1 MAKKVKKQGEKADE
15 ELRWVTDSGTVI
27 TEEIA
32 EQMAEEFERDGFDPA
47 KVERRYVG
55 RPSLGPKG
63 LSPRVSFRV
72 PPDLHKAAWAR
83 ADKEGRSLS
92 ELAREAFDRYM
103 DTDS

>member
-1 MAKKVKKQGEKADE
+1 MGKVKKEQKDTE
-15 ELRWVTDSGTVI
+15 EEILAVTRSGMVI
-27 TEEIA
+27 TEKVA
-32 EQMAEEFERDGFDPA
+32 EEMAEDFEKNPPDLSTW
-47 KVERRYVG
+47 KRRYVG

-72 PPDLHKAAWAR
+72 PPDLYEAAWAR

-92 ELAREAFDRYM
+92 ELAREAFNRYM